1 MSAMP
6 RHMGV
11 RTELFPCH
19 LEVDIVCRRLHNGKL
34 MIEKKKKGCVWGVD
48 LKRTMSVTELT
59 LSSQA
64 FYEGKYIF

>member
-19 LEVDIVCRRLHNGKL
+19 LEVDMVCRRLHNGKL
-34 MIEKKKKGCVWGVD
+34 MIEKKKKGCVGGRFEKDHVSD
-48 LKRTMSVTELT
+48 RTDFIF
-59 LSSQA
+59 SSLL
-64 FYEGKYIF
+64 